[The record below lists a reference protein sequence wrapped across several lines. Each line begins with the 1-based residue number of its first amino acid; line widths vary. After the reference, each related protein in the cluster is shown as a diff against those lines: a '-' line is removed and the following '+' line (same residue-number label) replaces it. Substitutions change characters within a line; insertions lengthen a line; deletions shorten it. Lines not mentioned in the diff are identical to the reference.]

1 MRCLN
6 RNKRPIWYALY
17 KGRKEITDANG
28 YATGQYELE
37 YGNPMRAD
45 LNVSAARGETA
56 TRQFGEDE
64 SYDKVIVA
72 ENSDFPIDE
81 YSVFWIDTTP
91 KLDRYGH
98 LLVGADGETET
109 PHDYTVTR
117 VARSLNGVA
126 YAVRKVNV
134 SG

>member
-17 KGRKEITDANG
+17 KGRKEITDDNG

-37 YGNPMRAD
+37 YGNPVRVA

-81 YSVFWIDTTP
+81 YSVLWIDAAP
-91 KLDRYGH
+91 ELDPNGH
-98 LLVGADGETET
+98 LLIGTDGEIET
-109 PHDYTVTR
+109 PHDYTVIR